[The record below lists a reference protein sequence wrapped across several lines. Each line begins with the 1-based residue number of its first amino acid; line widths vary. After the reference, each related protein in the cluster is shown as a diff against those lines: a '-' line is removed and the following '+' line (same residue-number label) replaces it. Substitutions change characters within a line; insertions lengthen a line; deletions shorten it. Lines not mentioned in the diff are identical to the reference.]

1 MLAYVYD
8 SEKRF
13 ALREVPMPREREDN
27 AVLRVEACAIC
38 GTDLRAHKFGSGKI
52 AVPRVVGH
60 EATGRLV
67 HVGASIRGFSGGER
81 VNVAP
86 AIGCGACPPCKKGFT
101 NLCDELKTIGF
112 QYDGGFAEYM
122 ELPASAFAGGNV
134 IALDDPRLSPD
145 DVVLVE
151 PIACVLNGQEP
162 LKIAQGDSV
171 LIFGSGF
178 IGCMH
183 ARLALMKGASR
194 VVMLEVNERR
204 LIQAKE
210 MIGAEIGE
218 DSIFS
223 PLDPE
228 FDRRI
233 KAASGGRG
241 FDVVIV
247 ACSVG
252 SAQAQAISLAAKR
265 GRVSLF
271 GGLPG
276 EGRGF
281 VDSNLVHYKELAV
294 FGVHA
299 STASQNRQVLS
310 WIREGRLDPRKY
322 ISRVFPLQDIEL
334 AFDALESENILKA
347 VIHP

>member
-1 MLAYVYD
+1 M
-8 SEKRF
+8 
-13 ALREVPMPREREDN
+13 
-27 AVLRVEACAIC
+27 
-38 GTDLRAHKFGSGKI
+38 
-52 AVPRVVGH
+52 
-60 EATGRLV
+60 
-67 HVGASIRGFSGGER
+67 
-81 VNVAP
+81 NVAP
-86 AIGCGACPPCKKGFT
+86 AIGCGSCPPCKKGFT

-134 IALDDPRLSPD
+134 LALDDPKLAPD

-151 PIACVLNGQEP
+151 PIACVVNGQEP
-162 LKIAQGDSV
+162 LRIG
-171 LIFGSGF
+171 GF

-183 ARLALMKGASR
+183 AHLALMKGASR
-194 VVMLEVNERR
+194 VVMLEVNAQR
-204 LIQAKE
+204 LSQARE
-210 MIGAEIGE
+210 VVGAEIGQ

-223 PLDPE
+223 PLEPD

-233 KAASGGRG
+233 AALSGGRG

-252 SAQAQAISLAAKR
+252 SAQAQALSLAAKR
-265 GRVSLF
+265 GRVCLF

-276 EGRGF
+276 EGKGF
-281 VDSNLVHYKELAV
+281 VDSNLIHYKELAV

-299 STASQNRQVLS
+299 STAAQNRQVLS
-310 WIREGRLDPRKY
+310 WIRDGRLDARRY
-322 ISRVFPLQDIEL
+322 ISRVFPLRDIEL
-334 AFDALESENILKA
+334 AFDAIEGENILKA